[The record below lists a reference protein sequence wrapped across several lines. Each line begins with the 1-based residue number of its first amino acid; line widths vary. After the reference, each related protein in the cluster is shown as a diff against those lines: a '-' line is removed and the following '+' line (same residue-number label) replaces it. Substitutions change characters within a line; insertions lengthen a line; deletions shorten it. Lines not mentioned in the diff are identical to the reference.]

1 MIILDSLEQMKAI
14 AEQCEFFSPSDK
26 DFVNSNAVINKGIN
40 CTMCTHYD
48 NGHCGIKD
56 EILTSMDQT

>member
-1 MIILDSLEQMKAI
+1 MDSYEQMNAI
-14 AEQCEFFSPSDK
+14 AQQCEYFNPEQRGMM
-26 DFVNSNAVINKGIN
+26 NSTEVINKGIN

-48 NGHCGIKD
+48 GGKCGIKD

>member
-1 MIILDSLEQMKAI
+1 MDSIEQMKSI
-14 AEQCEFFSPSDK
+14 AEQCEYFTAK
-26 DFVNSNAVINKGIN
+26 DGIMTNSREVINKGIN
-40 CTMCTHYD
+40 CTMCVKYD